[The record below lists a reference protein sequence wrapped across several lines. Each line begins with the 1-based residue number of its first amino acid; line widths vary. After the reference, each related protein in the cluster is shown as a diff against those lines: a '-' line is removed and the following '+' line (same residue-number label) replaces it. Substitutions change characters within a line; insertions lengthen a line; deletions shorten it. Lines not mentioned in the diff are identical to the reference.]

1 MRALP
6 VAAAL
11 TLAMALAG
19 CGEGGDPVQMA
30 LRDAAAARQAA
41 AVKEGVTAAP
51 APTAPAAES
60 GDAAFVARMIEHHE
74 AALELAR
81 ETLARSA
88 DPDIRRMAE
97 AEIETRSREIAQLK
111 AWTPR
116 DGTSAR

>member
-1 MRALP
+1 MRVLLA
-6 VAAAL
+6 VAAV
-11 TLAMALAG
+11 TLAG

-41 AVKEGVTAAP
+41 TVKEGVTA
-51 APTAPAAES
+51 PAAAPRAEN

-88 DPDIRRMAE
+88 DPHIRRMAE
-97 AEIETRSREIAQLK
+97 AEIETRSREIVALK
-111 AWTPR
+111 AWTPAESPE
-116 DGTSAR
+116 G

>member
-1 MRALP
+1 MRGLT

-11 TLAMALAG
+11 TLAVALAG

-41 AVKEGVTAAP
+41 AVKEGVT
-51 APTAPAAES
+51 TAPAATAPEAQS
-60 GDAAFVARMIEHHE
+60 GDAAFVAGMIEHHE

-97 AEIETRSREIAQLK
+97 AEIETRSREIARLK

-116 DGTSAR
+116 DETSAR